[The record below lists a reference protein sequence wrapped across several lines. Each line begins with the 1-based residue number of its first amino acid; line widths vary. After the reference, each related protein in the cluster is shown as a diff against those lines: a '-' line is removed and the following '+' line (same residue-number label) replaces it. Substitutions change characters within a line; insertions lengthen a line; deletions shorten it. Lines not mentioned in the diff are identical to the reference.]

1 LNRIIVMSR
10 SLSRWQS
17 IVLGVVVSMGL
28 GLASYG
34 LFVLGGR
41 NWSSKDYF
49 HVRAGFRDVR
59 GVDVGTRVRFQG
71 VDAGEV
77 VAIVPPEAPG
87 ENVVLRLRIRGDLRP
102 LVRTDASVQ
111 VVSEGMI
118 GGKLV
123 DITPGKLD
131 AAGKSSLSTPVEAD
145 GLLASKSAPDLNE
158 VLSQVTTTLQLV
170 RDGQGVLGTEIV
182 KALQQTRGT
191 MASFQQIGEAGKL
204 MPIVRNYV
212 IDPEK
217 LLVRKNA
224 ECTRYVFA
232 EADLFEP
239 GRAVLTAAGKSRL
252 DDKIDEMHGLLRHGG
267 ADMVVLALADPKNSG
282 QPSFL
287 KTLTQQQSEAV
298 CDYLKKHKVHKSTW
312 VTSRRATA
320 LGIGADAIPGE
331 ESDSALHAR
340 VEVRIFVPQD

>member
-1 LNRIIVMSR
+1 
-10 SLSRWQS
+10 
-17 IVLGVVVSMGL
+17 
-28 GLASYG
+28 
-34 LFVLGGR
+34 
-41 NWSSKDYF
+41 
-49 HVRAGFRDVR
+49 
-59 GVDVGTRVRFQG
+59 
-71 VDAGEV
+71 
-77 VAIVPPEAPG
+77 
-87 ENVVLRLRIRGDLRP
+87 
-102 LVRTDASVQ
+102 RTDASVQ

-131 AAGKSSLSTPVEAD
+131 AAGKGSLSTPVEED

-217 LLVRKNA
+217 LLVRKNG

-312 VTSRRATA
+312 VTSRKATA

-331 ESDSALHAR
+331 EPDSALPHAR